1 MGLVAC
7 CNYLQ
12 KKNSYDESSHHDE
25 VNEDRLDVKNL
36 ALMDIGTIALV
47 ELLLAISSINSR

>member
-1 MGLVAC
+1 MGLVAY

-12 KKNSYDESSHHDE
+12 KKYSYDESSHHDE